1 MKSLLILALC
11 VLSALAARTSPDVD
25 LRAQFTTFQQ
35 KYNKVYASADETER
49 RFQIFKTNLA
59 KAAEIQKREQGTAKY
74 GMTKFSDLTTEEFTQ
89 FYLMPKSL
97 HANFTIDAT
106 NVFPRIPDAV
116 RPLDGMDWRDK
127 GDITP
132 VYNQEQCGSC
142 WAFSATE
149 TVESYWHLCGHG
161 LPNLS
166 PQQVVD
172 CDTTSYG
179 CNGGWTEHAYEYI
192 IKAGGQDSWSSYPYD
207 AVDGTCKFKKAD
219 VVAVIGKWSY
229 VTTNKDE
236 TAMLNWVTSKGPL
249 SVCVDAETWSS
260 YQGGVVKT
268 CGKSIDHCVQITGYS
283 TISNLPAWHVRNSWG
298 TDWGNSGYIY
308 VERGHDVCAIAEDVT
323 AVTCA

>member
-1 MKSLLILALC
+1 MKSLLIIALC
-11 VLSALAARTSPDVD
+11 IVSALAVRTSPDVD
-25 LRAQFTTFQQ
+25 QRAQFALFQQ

-59 KAAEIQKREQGTAKY
+59 KAAEIQKRETGTAKY

-89 FYLMPKSL
+89 KYLMPKSI
-97 HANFTIDAT
+97 HANMTIDASK
-106 NVFPRIPDAV
+106 VFPRIPDSV

-127 GDITP
+127 GAITA

-142 WAFSATE
+142 WAFSASE

-166 PQQVVD
+166 QQQVVD

-179 CNGGWTEHAYEYI
+179 CNGGWTEHAYDYL
-192 IKAGGQDSWSSYPYD
+192 IKAGGQDSLKSYPYD
-207 AVDGTCKFKKAD
+207 AVDGSCKFKKAD

-229 VTTNKDE
+229 VTTSKDE
-236 TAMLNWVTSKGPL
+236 TAMLNWVTSKGPV

-260 YQGGVVKT
+260 YQGGVLKT